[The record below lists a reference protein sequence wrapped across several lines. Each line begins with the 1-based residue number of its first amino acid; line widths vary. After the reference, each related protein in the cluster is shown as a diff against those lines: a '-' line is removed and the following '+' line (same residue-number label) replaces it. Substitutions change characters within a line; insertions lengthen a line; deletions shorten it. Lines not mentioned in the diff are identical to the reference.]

1 MLSVADPHATRRAA
15 FRSLKERLAAVQRPA
30 PPLERRLPCELP
42 ALDLALGGGLPIGLV
57 TLEGAA
63 SSGRGAIAF
72 RALAVA
78 SRSAFVALL
87 DDGACYPP
95 ALVEAGVL
103 LERLLIVPV
112 REGRLLARALDT
124 LLRSR
129 VCRVV
134 VVRARAWSAAIWGRF
149 SQLARETG
157 STLLT
162 FLDGGVHAPAGL
174 PALRLRCRN
183 EGFVLCGRGSVGS
196 AFLGYTFCVEP
207 LARTL
212 PSRSPLSLQ
221 AMRASERMVLRERAL
236 RSASAPQRAAQM
248 QSAI

>member
-1 MLSVADPHATRRAA
+1 MFPLPDPHAKRRAA
-15 FRSLKERLAAVQRPA
+15 FLSLKERLAAVQRPA
-30 PPLERRLPCELP
+30 PLQERRLPCELP
-42 ALDLALGGGLPIGLV
+42 ALDLALGGGLPSGLV
-57 TLEGAA
+57 TLEGAP

-129 VCRVV
+129 VCRIV

-149 SQLARETG
+149 AQLARETG
-157 STLLT
+157 STLLA
-162 FLDGGVHAPAGL
+162 FLDDGVHAPAGL
-174 PALRLRCRN
+174 PVLRLRCRN
-183 EGFVLCGRGSVGS
+183 ERFVLCGRGSVG
-196 AFLGYTFCVEP
+196 AALLGYTFSVEA

-212 PSRSPLSLQ
+212 PARPPLSLQ
-221 AMRASERMVLRERAL
+221 AVRANDGLPLHERAL
-236 RSASAPQRAAQM
+236 RPISASQRTMLAV
-248 QSAI
+248 